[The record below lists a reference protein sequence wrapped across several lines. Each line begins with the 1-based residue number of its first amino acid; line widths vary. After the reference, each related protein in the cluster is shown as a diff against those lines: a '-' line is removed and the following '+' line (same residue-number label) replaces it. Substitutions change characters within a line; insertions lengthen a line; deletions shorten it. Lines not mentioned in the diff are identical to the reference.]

1 MQKKI
6 NDKNGKGIS
15 AVKNENLTYEISTA
29 GKFVLSDKGSIPNET
44 EQMKKEYHKQRLWQS
59 KMAFW
64 LSFGGSIAGF
74 LVIIVSVGYGMH
86 TNNNQWPGIVSGIV
100 VEAVSALFYT
110 LSNKANEKISEFFKE
125 LTEDSK
131 IKNAL
136 ELAREIEGADT
147 VKNQLYVK
155 LSLHL
160 SGLDEEK
167 ICKST
172 FESCNSKKRSY
183 INIIDDRKAPFGV
196 LF

>member
-1 MQKKI
+1 MQEKI
-6 NDKNGKGIS
+6 NDKKEKGIS
-15 AVKNENLTYEISTA
+15 AVKNKNLTYEISTV

-59 KMAFW
+59 KMAFG

-74 LVIIVSVGYGMH
+74 IVIIISVVYGMY

-110 LSNKANEKISEFFKE
+110 LSNKANEKISEFFKG

-136 ELAREIEGADT
+136 EWHE
-147 VKNQLYVK
+147 K
-155 LSLHL
+155 LKEQIPL
-160 SGLDEEK
+160 K
-167 ICKST
+167 I
-172 FESCNSKKRSY
+172 NY
-183 INIIDDRKAPFGV
+183 M
-196 LF
+196 

>member
-1 MQKKI
+1 
-6 NDKNGKGIS
+6 
-15 AVKNENLTYEISTA
+15 
-29 GKFVLSDKGSIPNET
+29 
-44 EQMKKEYHKQRLWQS
+44 MKKEYHKQRLWQS

-64 LSFGGSIAGF
+64 LSFSGSIGGF
-74 LVIIVSVGYGMH
+74 AVIVGSVIYGMA
-86 TNNNQWPGIVSGIV
+86 TNNNQWPGIVSGVV

-136 ELAREIEGADT
+136 ELAREMEEGNT

-167 ICKST
+167 ICKNT
-172 FESCNSKKRSY
+172 LESCNLK
-183 INIIDDRKAPFGV
+183 NDNT
-196 LF
+196 

>member
-74 LVIIVSVGYGMH
+74 LG
-86 TNNNQWPGIVSGIV
+86 
-100 VEAVSALFYT
+100 
-110 LSNKANEKISEFFKE
+110 
-125 LTEDSK
+125 
-131 IKNAL
+131 
-136 ELAREIEGADT
+136 R
-147 VKNQLYVK
+147 
-155 LSLHL
+155 
-160 SGLDEEK
+160 
-167 ICKST
+167 
-172 FESCNSKKRSY
+172 
-183 INIIDDRKAPFGV
+183 
-196 LF
+196 

>member
-1 MQKKI
+1 
-6 NDKNGKGIS
+6 
-15 AVKNENLTYEISTA
+15 
-29 GKFVLSDKGSIPNET
+29 
-44 EQMKKEYHKQRLWQS
+44 
-59 KMAFW
+59 MAW
-64 LSFGGSIAGF
+64 HC
-74 LVIIVSVGYGMH
+74 VRV
-86 TNNNQWPGIVSGIV
+86 V

-136 ELAREIEGADT
+136 ELAREMEEGNT

-167 ICKST
+167 ICKNT
-172 FESCNSKKRSY
+172 LESCNLK
-183 INIIDDRKAPFGV
+183 NDNT
-196 LF
+196 

>member
-1 MQKKI
+1 MNEKNSNTEKKLSMDD
-6 NDKNGKGIS
+6 NETTTYKGTT
-15 AVKNENLTYEISTA
+15 V
-29 GKFVLSDKGSIPNET
+29 GKFVLSDKGMIPNET

-74 LVIIVSVGYGMH
+74 LIITGSVIYGMWTH
-86 TNNNQWPGIVSGIV
+86 NDQWPGIVSGIV
-100 VEAVSALFYT
+100 VEAVAALFYT

-131 IKNAL
+131 IKNAI
-136 ELAREIEGADT
+136 ELAREMEEGNT

-167 ICKST
+167 ICKNT
-172 FESCNSKKRSY
+172 LESCNLKD
-183 INIIDDRKAPFGV
+183 NNT
-196 LF
+196 

>member
-1 MQKKI
+1 MSKV
-6 NDKNGKGIS
+6 
-15 AVKNENLTYEISTA
+15 VKYI
-29 GKFVLSDKGSIPNET
+29 
-44 EQMKKEYHKQRLWQS
+44 
-59 KMAFW
+59 KMY
-64 LSFGGSIAGF
+64 GSIAGF
-74 LVIIVSVGYGMH
+74 IVIIISVVYGMY

-100 VEAVSALFYT
+100 VEAVSVLFYT
-110 LSNKANEKISEFFKE
+110 LSNKANEKISEFFKG

-172 FESCNSKKRSY
+172 FESCNSKK
-183 INIIDDRKAPFGV
+183 DHT
-196 LF
+196 

>member
-1 MQKKI
+1 MQEKI
-6 NDKNGKGIS
+6 NDKKEKGIS
-15 AVKNENLTYEISTA
+15 AVKNKNLTYEISTV

-59 KMAFW
+59 KMAFG

-74 LVIIVSVGYGMH
+74 IVIIISVVYGMY

-110 LSNKANEKISEFFKE
+110 LSNKANEKISEFFKG

-167 ICKST
+167 
-172 FESCNSKKRSY
+172 NM
-183 INIIDDRKAPFGV
+183 
-196 LF
+196 

>member
-1 MQKKI
+1 MEEKK
-6 NDKNGKGIS
+6 NNEGIS
-15 AVKNENLTYEISTA
+15 TVKNEDFTYEVSRE
-29 GKFVLSDKGSIPNET
+29 GNFVLSDKGSIPNET

-64 LSFGGSIAGF
+64 LSFSGSIGGF
-74 LVIIVSVGYGMH
+74 AVIVGSVIYGMA
-86 TNNNQWPGIVSGIV
+86 TNNNQWPGIVSGVV

-136 ELAREIEGADT
+136 ELAREMEEGNT

-167 ICKST
+167 ICKNT
-172 FESCNSKKRSY
+172 LESCNLK
-183 INIIDDRKAPFGV
+183 NDNT
-196 LF
+196 

>member
-1 MQKKI
+1 MQEKI
-6 NDKNGKGIS
+6 NDKKEKGIS
-15 AVKNENLTYEISTA
+15 AVKNKNLTYEISTV

-59 KMAFW
+59 KMAFG

-74 LVIIVSVGYGMH
+74 IVIIISVVYGMY

-110 LSNKANEKISEFFKE
+110 LSNKANEKISEFFKG

-172 FESCNSKKRSY
+172 FESCKSKK
-183 INIIDDRKAPFGV
+183 DHT
-196 LF
+196 

>member
-1 MQKKI
+1 MEEKK
-6 NDKNGKGIS
+6 NNEGIS
-15 AVKNENLTYEISTA
+15 TVKNEDFTYEVSRE
-29 GKFVLSDKGSIPNET
+29 GNFVLSDKGLIPNET

-64 LSFGGSIAGF
+64 LSFGGSIGGF
-74 LVIIVSVGYGMH
+74 AVIVGSVIYGMA

-136 ELAREIEGADT
+136 ELAREMEEGNT

-167 ICKST
+167 ICKNT
-172 FESCNSKKRSY
+172 LESCNLK
-183 INIIDDRKAPFGV
+183 NDNT
-196 LF
+196 

>member
-1 MQKKI
+1 MEEKK
-6 NDKNGKGIS
+6 NNEGIS
-15 AVKNENLTYEISTA
+15 TVKNEDFTYEVSRE
-29 GKFVLSDKGSIPNET
+29 GNFVLSDKGSIPNET

-64 LSFGGSIAGF
+64 LSFSGSIGGF
-74 LVIIVSVGYGMH
+74 AVIVGSVIYGMA
-86 TNNNQWPGIVSGIV
+86 TNNNQWPGIVSGVV

-136 ELAREIEGADT
+136 ELAREMEEGNT

-155 LSLHL
+155 LFVAFVWI
-160 SGLDEEK
+160 G
-167 ICKST
+167 
-172 FESCNSKKRSY
+172 
-183 INIIDDRKAPFGV
+183 
-196 LF
+196 